1 MESGHV
7 VNQQTQPAV
16 SFIELTLVVAG
27 AANVVGTSPIGD
39 AIRTT
44 RDTITLAVAA

>member
-1 MESGHV
+1 MKSGHV

-27 AANVVGTSPIGD
+27 AAYVVGTSPIGD

>member
-1 MESGHV
+1 

-16 SFIELTLVVAG
+16 SFFELTLVVAG
-27 AANVVGTSPIGD
+27 AAGD

-44 RDTITLAVAA
+44 WDTIALAVAA